1 LPGDGRL
8 RARPSSPTRRA
19 SDLGAVRRY
28 LEGEGARAPS
38 FDLRAAVPINLRKLE
53 KMAELGNRFGLVFV
67 PLPLAIED
75 PVERVAEVRR
85 RIDALKGSLQPI
97 VTYGILHVIGA
108 GPGFLEDW
116 VVDLFAKKATA
127 VMTNV

>member
-85 RIDALKGSLQPI
+85 DRKSTRLNSS
-97 VTYGILHVIGA
+97 HVKISY
-108 GPGFLEDW
+108 
-116 VVDLFAKKATA
+116 A
-127 VMTNV
+127 VFC